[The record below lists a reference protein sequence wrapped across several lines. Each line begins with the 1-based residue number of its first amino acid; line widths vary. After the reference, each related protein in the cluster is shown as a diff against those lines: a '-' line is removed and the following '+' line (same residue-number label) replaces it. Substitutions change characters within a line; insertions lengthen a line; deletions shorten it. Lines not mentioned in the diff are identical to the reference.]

1 MEMRK
6 SRITMFEKATI
17 QNSNVWE
24 SQNPGFYCLEKPR
37 YRIPKSGKTKYRI
50 PMFGT
55 TKIQNFC
62 NFTCEITKIAMTTSC
77 ASQCQDGN
85 EVLKCSEK
93 ALEKLNTG
101 KSTSRRILTGILS
114 RNFENSELKPNLRS
128 KHLM

>member
-1 MEMRK
+1 MRK

-77 ASQCQDGN
+77 TTQCQDGN

-93 ALEKLNTG
+93 ALENLNTR

-114 RNFENSELKPNLRS
+114 RNFENSELKPNLS
-128 KHLM
+128 S

>member
-24 SQNPGFYCLEKPR
+24 SQNPVFYCLEKPR

-77 ASQCQDGN
+77 TTQCQDGN
-85 EVLKCSEK
+85 ELLKCSEK
-93 ALEKLNTG
+93 ALENLNTR

-114 RNFENSELKPNLRS
+114 RNFENSELKPNLS
-128 KHLM
+128 S

>member
-1 MEMRK
+1 
-6 SRITMFEKATI
+6 MFEKATI

-77 ASQCQDGN
+77 TTQCQDGN

-93 ALEKLNTG
+93 ALENLNTR

-114 RNFENSELKPNLRS
+114 RNFENSELKPNLS
-128 KHLM
+128 S